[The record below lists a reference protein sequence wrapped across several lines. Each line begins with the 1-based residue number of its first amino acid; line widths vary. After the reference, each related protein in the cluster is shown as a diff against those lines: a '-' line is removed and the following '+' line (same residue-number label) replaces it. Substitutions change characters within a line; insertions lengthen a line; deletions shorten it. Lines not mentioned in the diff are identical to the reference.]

1 MSKNVPGGSCSW
13 GEDNQGERMGGCW
26 KQGVGEGHSERVMLE
41 MRLEG

>member
-1 MSKNVPGGSCSW
+1 M
-13 GEDNQGERMGGCW
+13 GERMGGCW